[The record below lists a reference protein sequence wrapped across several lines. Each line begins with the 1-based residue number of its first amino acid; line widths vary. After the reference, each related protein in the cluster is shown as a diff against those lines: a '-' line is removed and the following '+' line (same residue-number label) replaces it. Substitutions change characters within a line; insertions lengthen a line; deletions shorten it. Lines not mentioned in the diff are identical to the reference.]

1 MGDKEFGNGDVVRF
15 ASPSLTDAGFRFGD
29 KAFLVGERGFGVGE
43 ITFCVGKVGV

>member
-15 ASPSLTDAGFRFGD
+15 APLCLTDAGFRLGD
-29 KAFLVGERGFGVGE
+29 ETFLVGERGFGVGE